1 MSFLYGERL
10 SCGRLALAADEP
22 RTPPHALPGD
32 RPVWPRDRVVDI
44 LHVKIEVALD
54 IEARRVRGTVTHT
67 VSTLNDGTRFVP
79 FDAVDMTIS
88 SVTVGKRDAPFEYDG
103 RQLTVDIG
111 EGRKRGQELPI
122 AITYEAAPRIGMYF
136 IGPDTGYPDK
146 PRQVWTQCQD
156 EDTRF
161 WLPCFDHPS
170 DKFTSDVVVTVPGDW
185 FALSNGRLLS
195 DKRNRDGTRTFHWH
209 QDRPHPAYLLTIAAG
224 EFARIEGAADRV
236 PIDYYVEPKDVEA
249 AERTFANTPAMV
261 ALFEKLTGM
270 PYPWAKYSQVV
281 VRDFVFGGM
290 ENTSATTM
298 TENILLDAKA
308 KRDFDSDD
316 LISHELAHQWFGDL
330 LTCRDWSHGW
340 LNEGFATYFEML
352 WDEHHHGVDRYRQ
365 GVIDNT
371 RLYLDERYRRPI
383 VTNVF
388 HDPIDI
394 FDRHL
399 YEKGSLVLHML
410 RGELGDEA
418 FFRALQRYVREHA
431 EQNVITQDL
440 VDAIAAETGRSLEWF
455 FDQWVYRP
463 GHPKL
468 KVSWSWD
475 DERGLAAVSVKQTQE
490 TADGT
495 PIFRFPVTID
505 FRKGR
510 GKPQAFR
517 VEVTRA
523 EEQFVFPLP
532 WKPDLCRF
540 DPYGWVLKELEWD
553 KSVGELRLQL
563 RDDDSILG
571 RAWAAAELGKKGGA
585 EATAALEAAVMGDR
599 WWGVQAAAARALG
612 EVRTTAARDALL
624 RCLAVRQ
631 PRARRAVVAA
641 LGEFRGDEAVFEA
654 LQKYARRD
662 QSWFVEAEACRS
674 LGKLRLP
681 AAFDA
686 IAAQFDRPSF
696 RQVVRVGCIDGL
708 VELRDERG
716 FELLRRAARYGE
728 PFQAR
733 PPAVGAL
740 ARLGE
745 FFPERKKVLGEEIAA
760 FLDDPDFR
768 VRIAAANALKTLKD
782 ESQIPALERMAARE
796 LDGRGV
802 RMARENALALRK
814 GAATDDEVRKLRE
827 EFEKLRD
834 ENAKLRDRLERLE
847 ARK

>member
-1 MSFLYGERL
+1 MSLLYGERI
-10 SCGRLALAADEP
+10 SCGRLALAGDEP
-22 RTPPHALPGD
+22 RSPAHALPGD

-44 LHVKIEVALD
+44 VHVKIELHIDV
-54 IEARRVRGTVTHT
+54 EARRVRGTVTHT
-67 VSTLNDGTRFVP
+67 VRPLNDGTRHVT

-88 SVTVGKRDAPFEYDG
+88 GVTVNRREAGFEYDG
-103 RQLTVDIG
+103 QALTVDIG
-111 EGRKRGQELPI
+111 EGRRRGQELTI
-122 AITYEAAPRIGMYF
+122 AVTYEAAPRIGMYF
-136 IGPDTGYPDK
+136 IGPDEGYPEK

-170 DKFTSDVVVTVPGDW
+170 EKFTSDVMVTVPAGW
-185 FALSNGRLLS
+185 FALSNGRLLQE
-195 DKRNRDGTRTFHWH
+195 KENRDGTRTYHWH

-224 EFARIEGAADRV
+224 EFARVDGGGERIPIE
-236 PIDYYVEPKDVEA
+236 YYVESKDIEA
-249 AERTFANTPAMV
+249 AQRTFARTPEMV
-261 ALFEKLTGM
+261 ALFEKLTGAA
-270 PYPWAKYSQVV
+270 YPWAKYSQVV

-308 KRDFDSDD
+308 TRDFDSDD

-340 LNEGFATYFEML
+340 LNEGFATYFELL
-352 WDEHHHGVDRYRQ
+352 WDEHHHGIDRYRQ
-365 GVIDNT
+365 GVMENT

-388 HDPIDI
+388 REPIDI

-410 RGELGDEA
+410 RGELGDDR
-418 FFRALQRYVREHA
+418 FFRSIERYVREHA

-440 VDAIAAETGRSLEWF
+440 VDSIAAETGRSLEWF

-468 KVSWSWD
+468 KVAWSWD
-475 DERGLAAVSVKQTQE
+475 EEKGLAAVSVKQTQD
-490 TADGT
+490 TSDGT
-495 PIFRFPVTID
+495 PVFRFGVTID

-510 GKPQAFR
+510 GRPVSFR

-540 DPYGWVLKELEWD
+540 DPYGWVLKELEWE

-563 RDDDSILG
+563 REDDSIMG
-571 RAWAAAELGKKGGA
+571 RVWAAGELGKKGGA
-585 EATAALEAAVMGDR
+585 DATAALEAAVMGDR

-612 EVRTTAARDALL
+612 EIRTTEAREALI
-624 RCLAVRQ
+624 RCLRVRQ

-641 LGEFRGDEAVFEA
+641 LGEFRGDVDVLEA
-654 LQKYARRD
+654 LRPLARRD
-662 QSWFVEAEACRS
+662 ASWFVEAEACRS
-674 LGKLRLP
+674 IGKLRVP
-681 AAFDA
+681 GAFEA
-686 IAAQFDRPSF
+686 IEANFDRRSF
-696 RQVVRVGCIDGL
+696 REVVRVGCIDGL

-716 FELLRRAARYGE
+716 FALLRRAARYGE

-733 PPAVGAL
+733 PAAVGAL
-740 ARLGE
+740 ARLGVH
-745 FFPERKKVLGEEIAA
+745 FPERKRPLGEEIAE
-760 FLDDPDFR
+760 FLEDPDFR
-768 VRIAAANALKTLKD
+768 VRIAAANALRTMRD
-782 ESQIPALERMAARE
+782 DAQVPALERMAARE

-802 RMARENALALRK
+802 RVAREVALALRK

-834 ENAKLRDRLERLE
+834 ENAKLRDRIVRLE
-847 ARK
+847 ART

>member
-1 MSFLYGERL
+1 MSLLHGERL
-10 SCGRLALAADEP
+10 TCGRIGLTGDEP
-22 RTPPHALPGD
+22 HIPQHALPGD
-32 RPVWPRDRVVDI
+32 EPIWPRDRVVDI
-44 LHVKIEVALD
+44 LHVKVEVRLEVD
-54 IEARRVRGTVTHT
+54 EKRIRGTVTHT
-67 VSTLNDGTRFVP
+67 VVPLNDETRFVP

-88 SVTVGKRDAPFEYDG
+88 SVSVGKREAPFEYDG
-103 RQLTVDIG
+103 ERLTVDIG
-111 EGRKRGQELPI
+111 PGRKRGQELTI
-122 AITYEAAPRIGMYF
+122 AISYEAAPRIGMYF
-136 IGPDTGYPDK
+136 IGPDEGYPEK

-156 EDTRF
+156 EDTRY

-170 DKFTSDVVVTVPGDW
+170 DKFTSEVIVTVPDEW
-185 FALSNGRLLS
+185 FALSNGRLLQ
-195 DKRNRDGTRTFHWH
+195 DRRNRDGTRTFHWH

-224 EFARIEGAADRV
+224 EFARVEAAADGV

-249 AERTFANTPAMV
+249 VERTFGRTPAMV
-261 ALFEKLTGM
+261 DLFARLTGV

-308 KRDFDSDD
+308 KRDIDSDD
-316 LISHELAHQWFGDL
+316 LVSHELAHQWFGDL

-371 RLYLDERYRRPI
+371 RLYLEERYRRPI

-418 FFRALQRYVREHA
+418 FFRCIQRYVRDHA
-431 EQNVITQDL
+431 EQHVITQDL
-440 VDAIAAETGRSLEWF
+440 VDTIAAETGRSMEWF
-455 FDQWVYRP
+455 FDQWVYRA

-468 KVSWSWD
+468 KVGWSWD
-475 DERGLAAVSVKQTQE
+475 DSTGLATVSVRQLQDTKE
-490 TADGT
+490 GT
-495 PIFRFPVTID
+495 PIFRLPVTVD

-510 GKPQAFR
+510 GKPQVFR
-517 VEVTRA
+517 VEITRA
-523 EEQFVFPLP
+523 EERFVFPLP

-540 DPYGWVLKELEWD
+540 DPYGWLLKELEWE
-553 KSVGELRLQL
+553 KSAAELRLQL
-563 RDDDSILG
+563 RDDDSIFG
-571 RAWAAAELGKKGGA
+571 RAWAASELGKKGGA
-585 EATAALEAAVMGDR
+585 EAVAALEAAVTGDR

-612 EVRTTAARDALL
+612 DIRTTAARDALL
-624 RCLAVRQ
+624 RCLKVRQ
-631 PRARRAVVAA
+631 PRVRRAVVAA

-654 LQKYARRD
+654 LVPLARRD
-662 QSWFVEAEACRS
+662 SSWFVEAEACRS
-674 LGKLRLP
+674 VGKLRLP
-681 AAFDA
+681 RSLELL
-686 IAAQFDRPSF
+686 AAQFDRPSF

-708 VELRDERG
+708 VELRDERAFAL
-716 FELLRRAARYGE
+716 FERAARYGE

-733 PPAVGAL
+733 PAAVGAM
-740 ARLGE
+740 ARLGQ
-745 FFPERKKVLGEEIAA
+745 FFPERKKATGETIASY
-760 FLDDPDFR
+760 LDDRDFR
-768 VRIAAANALKTLKD
+768 VRLAAANALKTLGD
-782 ESQIPALERMAARE
+782 ASQVPALERMAARE

-802 RMARENALALRK
+802 RMARENVLALRK
-814 GAATDDEVRKLRE
+814 GTVMDDEVRKLRE
-827 EFEKLRD
+827 EFEQLRD
-834 ENAKLRDRLERLE
+834 ENAKLRDRLEQLE
-847 ARK
+847 ARR